1 MTARLI
7 HVSDLHMGAHEGQ
20 GVEAL
25 LRALVERFEPGLVV
39 ATGDLTH
46 RGRPDQH
53 ESAVTLLRGL
63 GPPVLA
69 VPGNHDIPLLP
80 PARFTHPFREFERH
94 WETTEPAHS
103 VDGLHVVG
111 LNSVRPW
118 RHQSG
123 GLSDDALARLAGR
136 LAEAP
141 AAALRVV
148 CFHHQLANA
157 PWRTRK
163 RPLARRRHVLD
174 ALAEA
179 GADVILSGH
188 VHQATVADRREF
200 AVLDGDRSVVVVSA
214 PGLTR
219 PRPHR
224 LGEAQGAHVITAD
237 ETSVA
242 VETYVLDGEAFTR
255 VAERHFERCN
265 HGRLDGQSH
274 PH

>member
-1 MTARLI
+1 VTARLI
-7 HVSDLHMGAHEGQ
+7 HVSDLHVGAHEGP
-20 GVEAL
+20 GAEAP
-25 LRALVERFEPGLVV
+25 LRALAEGVVPDLVV

-46 RGRPDQH
+46 RGRSDQH
-53 ESAVTLLRGL
+53 DSAAAFLRSL

-69 VPGNHDIPLLP
+69 VPGNHDIPLWP
-80 PARFTHPFREFERH
+80 PARFTHPCREFERL
-94 WETTEPAHS
+94 WETTEPVHS
-103 VDGLHVVG
+103 TDGLHVVG
-111 LNSVRPW
+111 LSSVRSW

-123 GLSDDALARLAGR
+123 GLSAEAVRRVAER

-141 AAALRVV
+141 PGALRVV

-163 RPLARRRHVLD
+163 RPLARRGEVLA

-179 GADVILSGH
+179 GAELVLSGH

-200 AVLDGDRSVVVVSA
+200 AVLDGDSAVVVVSA

-237 ETSVA
+237 ETSITI
-242 VETYVLDGEAFTR
+242 ETHVLEGGAFSA
-255 VAERHFERCN
+255 VAERRFSRST
-265 HGRLDGQSH
+265 R
-274 PH
+274 